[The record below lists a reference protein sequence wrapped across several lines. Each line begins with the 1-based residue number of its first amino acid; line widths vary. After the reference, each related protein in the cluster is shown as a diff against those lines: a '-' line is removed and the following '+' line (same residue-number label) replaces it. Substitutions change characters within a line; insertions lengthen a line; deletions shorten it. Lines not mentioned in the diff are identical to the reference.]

1 MQQTNYFYIVTNDNQ
16 IFEIPYT
23 EERIAKALGAMKDKE
38 IYTVKGTGMIINGA
52 YISKILDTKQ
62 YENYVNTVKPTR
74 YIRNGTWKDGKER
87 RVISHEPWKQKQI
100 DETIK
105 IGQDGN
111 KPQTETEYQKSREV
125 RKLVDEHLKEF
136 VFPK

>member
-100 DETIK
+100 DDQLK
-105 IGQDGN
+105 IGEDQDS
-111 KPQTETEYQKSREV
+111 PQTPQEEELATEMRKEVDAFLKS
-125 RKLVDEHLKEF
+125 K
-136 VFPK
+136 VFK